1 MYHVKQNFK
10 CFFAEPNNHLKVLKI
25 INHTSRPFMQF
36 SRSFV
41 FLLLSLFSQVTKAQQ
56 FTLKG
61 ILIDQQNKQPLEYAS
76 TALLKKSDSTVVG
89 GALSRPNGSFEI
101 SKIKAGQYL
110 LKIAYIGYK
119 NRFIQVE
126 INNIEVLDLGQV
138 SLTPAGESLSQVN
151 INSGR
156 VNAAN
161 KIDKQSYRADQFE
174 SAKGGTAIDVLKNLP
189 SVAVNGEGQISVRGS
204 AGFLVLVNGK
214 PVLTDAQTVLSQLP
228 ANILENIEL
237 ITSPSAKYDP
247 DGKAGIINI
256 VTRKGANDGFTLTT
270 NAQAGLPSTTG
281 YDNKEKPK
289 RFGGD
294 ITLNF
299 RKDKWD
305 ISVGGNYLR
314 NDNAGFREGDVFT
327 KNFTHNTMTRFPS
340 NGERSFDKYNYAG
353 RLSAIYTLDKKNT
366 FSIGFFSGK
375 RFQARLADL
384 VYSNST
390 SVLSTGLPIR
400 SSTYYN
406 SNLQTKEGNFTLGN
420 LDYTHTF
427 ADKSS
432 LTASL
437 LYEHANLYG
446 NTRNRNLGYPN
457 IADTIQYVFNPYKN
471 PINGY
476 RFKLDY
482 AINIGKGKL
491 ESGYQVRY
499 DTQDGQ
505 FDYFVTPA
513 TSQPDANRFRGS
525 ARAKNKIH
533 SVYSQYSGKLNK
545 LEYIGG
551 LRYEYATRTL
561 NLSYDPAAH
570 ELDLSNLFPS
580 LNLLYNIYDGLR
592 LKAGYS
598 RRIQR
603 TNNYE
608 LNPIPERE
616 HSETLEQ
623 GDPDLKP
630 SFIDLAELGLT
641 KTLKKGSFFTTLY
654 YQNTKNPIQR
664 VNSVYADTILNR
676 VFTNAEMA
684 RSFGLELGANLQLV
698 KWWSLY
704 LGANLY
710 NYKVSGNLNV
720 LGNSSIVDN
729 ANWVYSINTNT
740 SLNLN
745 KTWSLQAN
753 VNYLSKRPTAQGEDS
768 KFLVPN
774 AAVKKTFMN
783 GRFSATLQ
791 WQNMDLGMNQSNRQ
805 RITTFGKDFYT
816 TTNYIYETD
825 VFLLNFSFNLNKLTG
840 KSKLPSSEFGDKEF

>member
-1 MYHVKQNFK
+1 
-10 CFFAEPNNHLKVLKI
+10 
-25 INHTSRPFMQF
+25 MQL
-36 SRSFV
+36 SRSIV
-41 FLLLSLFSQVTKAQQ
+41 LLLLVFFSQTVKAQNV
-56 FTLKG
+56 TLKG
-61 ILIDQQNKQPLEYAS
+61 ILIDQQTKQPLEYAS
-76 TALLKKSDSTVVG
+76 IALLKKTDSTVVG
-89 GALSRPNGSFEI
+89 GVLTRSNGAFEI
-101 SKIKAGQYL
+101 NKLQVGQYV
-110 LKIAYIGYK
+110 LKIAYIGYRNK
-119 NRFIQVE
+119 FIPVN
-126 INNIEVLDLGQV
+126 INDTRIVNLGSV
-138 SLTPAGESLSQVN
+138 TLTPASELLNQVN
-151 INSGR
+151 ISSGK
-156 VNAAN
+156 VNASN

-204 AGFLVLVNGK
+204 TGFLVLVNGK
-214 PVLTDAQTVLSQLP
+214 PVLTDAQTVLSQLS
-228 ANILENIEL
+228 ANSLENIEL

-256 VTRKGANDGFTLTT
+256 VTKKGANDGFTLTA
-270 NAQAGLPSTTG
+270 NAQAGLPSTTD

-294 ITLNF
+294 VTLNF

-314 NDNAGFREGDVFT
+314 NDNAGYREGDVFT
-327 KNFTHNTMTRFPS
+327 KNFTNNTITRFPS

-353 RLSAIYTLDKKNT
+353 RLSAIYTLDKNNS
-366 FSIGFFSGK
+366 FSVGFFSGK
-375 RFQARLADL
+375 RYQARLADL
-384 VYSNST
+384 VYTNST
-390 SVLSTGLPIR
+390 SDLSTGLPIK
-400 SSTYYN
+400 STTYYN
-406 SNLQTKEGNFTLGN
+406 SNLQTKEGTFTLGN

-437 LYEHANLYG
+437 LYENANLYG
-446 NTRNRNLGYPN
+446 NTKNRNLGYPN
-457 IADTIQYVFNPYKN
+457 TADTIQYVFNPYKN

-482 AINIGKGKL
+482 AINVGKGKL
-491 ESGYQVRY
+491 ESGYQFRY

-505 FDYFVTPA
+505 FDYFVSPA
-513 TSQPDANRFRGS
+513 ISQPDANRFRGS
-525 ARAKNKIH
+525 ASAKNQIH
-533 SVYSQYSGKLNK
+533 SVYSQYSGKQDK

-551 LRYEYATRTL
+551 LRYEYATRRL
-561 NLSYDPAAH
+561 NLSYDPAVH

-580 LNLLYNIYDGLR
+580 LNLLYNVNDGLK

-630 SFIDLAELGLT
+630 SFIDLVELGLT
-641 KTLKKGSFFTTLY
+641 RTFKKGSFFTTLY
-654 YQNTKNPIQR
+654 YQNIKNPIQR

-676 VFTNAEMA
+676 VFTNAEKA
-684 RSFGLELGANLQLV
+684 RSFGLEMGANLQPV

-704 LGANLY
+704 LGGNVY
-710 NYKVSGNLNV
+710 NYKVSGDLNV
-720 LGNSSIVDN
+720 LGSSSLVDN
-729 ANWVYSINTNT
+729 ANWVYSINANT
-740 SLNLN
+740 SFKLN
-745 KTWSLQAN
+745 KTWSVQGN

-774 AAVKKTFMN
+774 TAVKKTFMD

-791 WQNMDLGMNQSNRQ
+791 WQNMDIGMNQSNRQ

-825 VFLLNFSFNLNKLTG
+825 VFILNFSFNLNKLIG
-840 KSKLPSSEFGDKEF
+840 KSKLPTSEFGDKEF

>member
-1 MYHVKQNFK
+1 
-10 CFFAEPNNHLKVLKI
+10 
-25 INHTSRPFMQF
+25 MQL
-36 SRSFV
+36 SKSIV
-41 FLLLSLFSQVTKAQQ
+41 LLLLVFFSQTVKAQNV
-56 FTLKG
+56 TLKG
-61 ILIDQQNKQPLEYAS
+61 ILIDQQTKQPLEYAS
-76 TALLKKSDSTVVG
+76 MALLKKADSTVVG
-89 GALSRPNGSFEI
+89 GVLTRPNGAFEI
-101 SKIKAGQYL
+101 SKLQVGQYV

-119 NRFIQVE
+119 NRFIPVN
-126 INNIEVLDLGQV
+126 INDTRIVNLGSV
-138 SLTPAGESLSQVN
+138 TLTPTSELLSQVN
-151 INSGR
+151 ISSGK
-156 VNAAN
+156 VNASN
-161 KIDKQSYRADQFE
+161 KIDKQSYGADQFE

-204 AGFLVLVNGK
+204 TGFLVLVNGK

-228 ANILENIEL
+228 ANSLENIEL

-256 VTRKGANDGFTLTT
+256 VTKKGANDGFTLTA
-270 NAQAGLPSTTG
+270 NAQVGLPSTTD
-281 YDNKEKPK
+281 YENKEKPK

-294 ITLNF
+294 VTLNF

-314 NDNAGFREGDVFT
+314 NDNAGYREGDVFT
-327 KNFTHNTMTRFPS
+327 KNFTNNTITRFPS

-353 RLSAIYTLDKKNT
+353 RLSAVYTLDKNNS
-366 FSIGFFSGK
+366 FSVGFFSGK
-375 RFQARLADL
+375 RYQARLADL
-384 VYSNST
+384 VYTNST
-390 SVLSTGLPIR
+390 SDLSTWLPIR
-400 SSTYYN
+400 STTYYN
-406 SNLQTKEGNFTLGN
+406 SNLQTKEGTFTLGN

-437 LYEHANLYG
+437 LYENANLYG
-446 NTRNRNLGYPN
+446 NTKNRNLGYPN
-457 IADTIQYVFNPYKN
+457 TADTIQYVFNPYKN

-482 AINIGKGKL
+482 AINVGKGKL
-491 ESGYQVRY
+491 ESGYQFRY
-499 DTQDGQ
+499 DTQNGQ
-505 FDYFVTPA
+505 FDYFVNPA
-513 TSQPDANRFRGS
+513 ISQPDANRFRGS
-525 ARAKNKIH
+525 ASAKNQIH
-533 SVYSQYSGKLNK
+533 SVYSQYSGQLDK

-551 LRYEYATRTL
+551 LRYEYATRRL
-561 NLSYDPAAH
+561 NLSYDPAVH

-580 LNLLYNIYDGLR
+580 LNLLYNVNDGLK

-641 KTLKKGSFFTTLY
+641 RTFKKGSFFTTVY
-654 YQNTKNPIQR
+654 YQNVKNPIQR

-676 VFTNAEMA
+676 VFTNAGKA
-684 RSFGLELGANLQLV
+684 RSFGLELGTNLQPV

-704 LGANLY
+704 LGGNVY
-710 NYKVSGNLNV
+710 NYKVSGDLNV
-720 LGNSSIVDN
+720 LGSSSVINN
-729 ANWVYSINTNT
+729 ANWVFSINANT
-740 SLNLN
+740 SFKLN
-745 KTWSLQAN
+745 KTWTVQGN

-774 AAVKKTFMN
+774 TAVKKTFMD

-825 VFLLNFSFNLNKLTG
+825 VFMLNFSFNLNKLIG
-840 KSKLPSSEFGDKEF
+840 KSKLPTSEFGDKEF

>member
-1 MYHVKQNFK
+1 
-10 CFFAEPNNHLKVLKI
+10 
-25 INHTSRPFMQF
+25 MQF
-36 SRSFV
+36 SRSLV
-41 FLLLSLFSQVTKAQQ
+41 FLLLVLFSQVTKAQYV
-56 FTLKG
+56 TLKG
-61 ILIDQQNKQPLEYAS
+61 ILIDQQSKQHLEYAS
-76 TALLKKSDSTVVG
+76 MALLKKSDSTVVG
-89 GALSRPNGSFEI
+89 GALTRANGSFEI
-101 SKIKAGQYL
+101 SKLQTGHYL

-119 NRFIQVE
+119 NRIIQVE
-126 INNIEVLDLGQV
+126 INDVKVLNLGQV
-138 SLTPAGESLSQVN
+138 SLSPSSESLGQVN
-151 INSGR
+151 ISSGK
-156 VNAAN
+156 VNATN
-161 KIDKQSYRADQFE
+161 KIDKQLYRADQFE

-189 SVAVNGEGQISVRGS
+189 SVTVNAEGQISVRGS
-204 AGFLVLVNGK
+204 TGFLVLVNGK
-214 PVLTDAQTVLSQLP
+214 PMLTDAHTVLSQLP
-228 ANILENIEL
+228 ANSLANIEL

-247 DGKAGIINI
+247 DGKVGIINI
-256 VTRKGANDGFTLTT
+256 VTRKGANDGFTLTA
-270 NAQAGLPSTTG
+270 NAQAGAPSTKDYG
-281 YDNKEKPK
+281 NKEKPR

-314 NDNAGFREGDVFT
+314 NDNAGYREGDVFT
-327 KNFTHNTMTRFPS
+327 KNFTNNTITRFPS

-353 RLSAIYTLDKKNT
+353 RLSAVYAPDKNNS
-366 FSIGFFSGK
+366 FSTGFFRGK
-375 RFQARLADL
+375 RFQSRLADL
-384 VYSNST
+384 VYNNST
-390 SVLSTGLPIR
+390 SDLSTGLPIK
-400 SSTYYN
+400 STTYYN
-406 SNLQTKEGNFTLGN
+406 SNLQTKEGTFTLGN

-432 LTASL
+432 LTASA
-437 LYEHANLYG
+437 LYENANLYG
-446 NTRNRNLGYPN
+446 NTKNRNLGYPN
-457 IADTIQYVFNPYKN
+457 TSDTIQYVFNPYRN

-482 AINIGKGKL
+482 SINIGKGKL
-491 ESGYQVRY
+491 ESGYQFRY

-513 TSQPDANRFRGS
+513 TSQPDADRFRGI

-533 SVYSQYSGKLNK
+533 SVYSQYSGKLDK

-551 LRYEYATRTL
+551 LRYEYSARTL
-561 NLSYDPAAH
+561 NLSYDAAPH

-580 LNLLYNIYDGLR
+580 LNLLYNINDGLK

-641 KTLKKGSFFTTLY
+641 RTFKKGSFFTTLY
-654 YQNTKNPIQR
+654 YQNIKNPIQR

-676 VFTNAEMA
+676 VFTNAQRA
-684 RSFGLELGANLQLV
+684 RSFGLEMGANLQPV

-704 LGANLY
+704 LGANVY
-710 NYKVSGNLNV
+710 NYKVSGKLDV
-720 LGNSSIVDN
+720 LGSSSVIDN
-729 ANWVYSINTNT
+729 ANWVYSINANTNF
-740 SLNLN
+740 NLS
-745 KTWSLQAN
+745 KTWSVQAN

-774 AAVKKTFMN
+774 TAVKKTFMN
-783 GRFSATLQ
+783 GRFSASLQ

-825 VFLLNFSFNLNKLTG
+825 VFLLNFNFNLNKLTG
-840 KSKLPSSEFGDKEF
+840 KSKLPASEFGDKEF